1 MQDIII
7 KGTIVGGAKKGRA
20 MGFPTAN
27 IILDHPYDQLKNG
40 VYAAEITI
48 DEEKF
53 SAMANV
59 GVHPTVGSSPHKLL
73 EVNIFNFNR
82 EIYGK
87 EVTVKLHNFIRGER
101 KFESLSDLIKQ
112 ITEDKITIE
121 KITNL

>member
-1 MQDIII
+1 MYNIII
-7 KGTIVGGAKKGRA
+7 KGTIVGGAKKGRT

-27 IILDHPYDQLKNG
+27 IILDSDYDHLQNG

-48 DEEKF
+48 EGEKF

-87 EVTVKLHNFIRGER
+87 EVSVTLHNFIRGER
-101 KFESLSDLIKQ
+101 KFKSLNDLIKQ

-121 KITNL
+121 KITYL

>member
-27 IILDHPYDQLKNG
+27 IILDSQDQLQNG

-101 KFESLSDLIKQ
+101 KFESLDDLIKQ
-112 ITEDKITIE
+112 IAKDKITIE